1 MITEGCFLAISNAKA
16 DLPLAVGPTISAT
29 FLSSFGEI
37 MFIATLIA
45 KESLNERD
53 IQSAIASLAAVDATI
68 IRKSELIDGR
78 VVDIFFQGD
87 PVAARV
93 KLEIIEG
100 DIDIAVQPEANRLKK
115 LLISDMDSTMI
126 TVECIDELADYAGI
140 KSEIAEITER
150 AMQGELDFEEALR
163 GRVALL
169 EGLQT
174 AAIQQCLD
182 ERVKIMPGAEIL
194 VRTMAKREA
203 TTILVS
209 GGFTKFASPVARAIG
224 FGSFH
229 ANILGEAG
237 GLLTGGLEGQIVDS
251 ARKVEVLESAA
262 QVASL
267 PLEQCIAVG
276 DGANDI
282 PMLERAGLGIAYHA
296 KPKAA
301 QAADVAIKYN
311 DLSALLYI
319 QGIAVD
325 QWVIG

>member
-1 MITEGCFLAISNAKA
+1 MAISNAKA

-68 IRKSELIDGR
+68 IRQSELIDGR

-93 KLEIIEG
+93 KLETIGG

-174 AAIQQCLD
+174 TAIQQCLD

-209 GGFTKFASPVARAIG
+209 GGFTKFASPVAQAIG

-237 GLLTGGLEGQIVDS
+237 GQLT
-251 ARKVEVLESAA
+251 